1 MTMPTKLCSDI
12 IGKQDIDLLIEWLK
26 DVPRLT
32 KGEKTLEFED
42 GFSKKINSKHSIY
55 CNSGSSANLLIVSAL
70 QQMGL
75 LHNNK
80 IVVPQV
86 SWSTTVFPVIQFG
99 LTPVL
104 CDCNLDNLGI
114 DIVHLE
120 QIIRDEKPAAIIL
133 VHVLGFDSH
142 IEKII
147 ELCKANNVIVIE
159 DTCESLG
166 SRTSGKMLGT
176 FGLAS
181 SFSFYFGH
189 HISTIEGG
197 MVCTDDDDFADMV
210 RMIRS
215 HGWDRDLSDEK
226 KQQYRSAC
234 EATDFDSLYKF
245 YYAGFNLRST
255 DLQAFLGINQ
265 LSKIDFI
272 TEQREA
278 NYWTYR
284 NNLRD
289 DLWKPTLE
297 KNQDTVS
304 NMGYPIIVKNKNEI
318 YNALSKEQIECRP
331 LVAGS
336 MGMQPAWVNLYG
348 EAAMP
353 NATVIDKQGMYL
365 PNHQDLTEE
374 NIINICSI
382 INKEAQ
388 QCRK

>member
-80 IVVPQV
+80 VVVPQV

-114 DIVHLE
+114 DVVHLE

-147 ELCKANNVIVIE
+147 ELCEANNVIVIE

-166 SRTSGKMLGT
+166 SRTSGKTLGT

-197 MVCTDDDDFADMV
+197 MVCTNDDDFADMI

>member
-1 MTMPTKLCSDI
+1 MTAPIKLCSDI

-42 GFSKKINSKHSIY
+42 GFSKKVGSKHSIY

-80 IVVPQV
+80 VVVPQV

-114 DIVHLE
+114 DITHLE
-120 QIIRDEKPAAIIL
+120 QIICDEKPAAIIL

-147 ELCKANNVIVIE
+147 ELCEANNVIVIE

-166 SRTSGKMLGT
+166 SKTSEKMLGT

-197 MVCTDDDDFADMV
+197 MVCTDNDDFADMV

-226 KQQYRSAC
+226 KQEYRSAC
-234 EATDFDSLYKF
+234 KATDFDSLYKF

-265 LSKIDFI
+265 LDKIEFI
-272 TEQREA
+272 TEQRQR
-278 NYWTYR
+278 NYFTYR

-304 NMGYPIIVKNKNEI
+304 NMGYPIIVENQNEI
-318 YNALSKEQIECRP
+318 YNALSKEEIECRP

-348 EAAMP
+348 ESAMA
-353 NATVIDKQGMYL
+353 NATVIDKKGMYL
-365 PNHQDLTEE
+365 PNHQDLTEQ
-374 NIINICSI
+374 NIIDICSI

-388 QCRK
+388 